1 MVTYASARISVA
13 AGHRGTVRVHLSK
26 AGRRLV
32 RAHRRAKVWMN
43 ATVGGTWIAATRLT
57 LRR

>member
-1 MVTYASARISVA
+1 MLTYGSARISVA
-13 AGHRGTVRVHLSK
+13 AGHQGTVRVRLSK

-43 ATVGGTWIAATRLT
+43 ATVGATRIAPTRLT